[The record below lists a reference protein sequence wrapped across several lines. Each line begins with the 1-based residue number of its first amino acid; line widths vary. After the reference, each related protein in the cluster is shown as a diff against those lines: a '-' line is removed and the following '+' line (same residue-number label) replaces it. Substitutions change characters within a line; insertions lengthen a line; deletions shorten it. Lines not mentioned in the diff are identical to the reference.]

1 MCQPIRSEYLPE
13 PEQVQQ
19 QRVQILP
26 RLLQLLLRTLLLHS
40 CQHLT
45 NQKRLLVCVHQSGVS
60 NTVGLMNPCDSP
72 LASIGTKKCHV
83 ITSIRPGTCNNQ
95 SEFVLFTIKNIE
107 NNVNCTYM
115 LKNLLTLSNSET
127 WVVIGSCKNSR
138 NQSE

>member
-45 NQKRLLVCVHQSGVS
+45 NQKRLLVCVDQSEIS
-60 NTVGLMNPCDSP
+60 NTVGLMNPCDST
-72 LASIGTKKCHV
+72 LASVGTKKCHV

-95 SEFVLFTIKNIE
+95 SEFCLLSKIK
-107 NNVNCTYM
+107 NNVNF
-115 LKNLLTLSNSET
+115 TLILNSMPTFSDSET
-127 WVVIGSCKNSR
+127 WVVIGSYKNSM
-138 NQSE
+138 NQSK